1 MKALY
6 ALLVL
11 LLVSPYLCE
20 SCEFLDDTKGLSD
33 CNSRSLDKEDGE
45 AYCCL
50 IKYKYQGTKLE
61 SCIPATQDE
70 YDDIKGFIKTLENS
84 DELDLDDVSV
94 NCGSNYIIIS
104 LFSLI
109 LLFL

>member
-20 SCEFLDDTKGLSD
+20 SCDFGGDTKGVSD
-33 CNSRSLDKEDGE
+33 CNGRSLDKDDGE

-50 IKYKYQGTKLE
+50 IKAKYEGVKRD
-61 SCIPATQDE
+61 SCIPITQSE
-70 YDDIKGFIKTLENS
+70 YDDIKGLIKELENS

-94 NCGSNYIIIS
+94 DCGSNYIIIS

>member
-20 SCEFLDDTKGLSD
+20 SCEFGDDTKGLSD
-33 CNSRSLDKEDGE
+33 WE
-45 AYCCL
+45 AYCCF
-50 IKYKYQGTKLE
+50 IKYKYGGVKLE
-61 SCIPATQDE
+61 SCIPVTQGQ

-84 DELDLDDVSV
+84 DDDGLDDVSV

>member
-45 AYCCL
+45 AYCCF
-50 IKYKYQGTKLE
+50 IKYKYEGVKLE
-61 SCIPATQDE
+61 SCIPVTQGQ

-84 DELDLDDVSV
+84 DEMDLDDVSV
-94 NCGSNYIIIS
+94 DCGSNYIIIS